1 MPRVPIHS
9 IIETWKACKQ
19 NYFEGARK
27 LGINRRTVKWWV
39 ERGRQP
45 WGYVRWQGIRRQTT
59 APRHPK
65 RALQVEAAAQ
75 IRAWREATG
84 FCQEKH
90 AFLARGAGI
99 LVSASTIHRY
109 LTARRTYPPISETPP
124 ALLSERSGYAPQ

>member
-1 MPRVPIHS
+1 MPRVPIRS

-19 NYFEGARK
+19 NYSIAARQ
-27 LGINRRTVKWWV
+27 LGIGRRTIKRLVD
-39 ERGRQP
+39 RGRQP
-45 WGYVRWQGIRRQTT
+45 WGYVRWQGVQRQST
-59 APRHPK
+59 APKHLK
-65 RALQVEAAAQ
+65 RALQSPPAAQ